1 MLKLLKNSW
10 ALFAGILIMMVA
22 HGLQANLMGVRSVIE
37 NFNVVTTGIFMSGYY
52 VGYFFGSYTTPI
64 LISKVGHIR
73 VFAAFAS
80 MASLSVLIVV
90 VFINPVV
97 WTIARFITGLS
108 LVSCFIVAESWLND
122 RATNKNRGQLLSIYM
137 IILFIGLGIGMLLLN
152 VGSPKNYEPFI
163 LVSLLM
169 SAALVPI
176 LLTKRSAPKF
186 KKIGTISM
194 KELYKI
200 SPLGTVSSFCTGAI
214 HSALFSLSAVY
225 AATVKFTIFEISI
238 LLFIITISGALS
250 QAPIG
255 YISDKF
261 DRRLVIIIASAG
273 SAVFAFFSIII
284 SNAFLNTFWNM
295 NFDTDL
301 GISKIL
307 FFLLVGLYAS
317 LCLPLFSLNLAH
329 TNDFVPKEKF
339 VAAGGGLQLIFG
351 IGAIGG
357 PFFCTLFMTLIGVN
371 GFFIFL
377 IIFHIIISIFG
388 FYRMTQRETEDN
400 PDSTFTPLPATITP
414 VGLELDPDV
423 PLDLENSKSNE

>member
-1 MLKLLKNSW
+1 MFKVLKNSW
-10 ALFAGILIMMVA
+10 ALFTGIGIMMIA
-22 HGLQANLMGVRSVIE
+22 HGLQGNLMGVRSVIE
-37 NFNVVTTGIFMSGYY
+37 NFNVITTGIFMSGYY
-52 VGYFFGSYTTPI
+52 VGFVLGSQTTPI
-64 LISKVGHIR
+64 LVSKVGHIR

-90 VFINPVV
+90 VFVNPVV

-122 RATNKNRGQLLSIYM
+122 RATNKNRGQLLSAYM
-137 IILFIGLGIGMLLLN
+137 IILFVGLGIGTLLLN
-152 VGSPKNYEPFI
+152 VGNPKNFEPFI

-186 KKIGTISM
+186 KKIGAIST
-194 KELYKI
+194 KDLYKI

-214 HSALFSLSAVY
+214 HSALFSLAAVY

-255 YISDKF
+255 YLSDKF
-261 DRRLVIIIASAG
+261 DRRLI
-273 SAVFAFFSIII
+273 III
-284 SNAFLNTFWNM
+284 SSLGSAIFAIFAIIVSDATLNTFWNM
-295 NFDTDL
+295 NFHTEL
-301 GISKIL
+301 GFGKIL
-307 FFLLVGLYAS
+307 FFILIGLYAS

-357 PFFCTLFMTLIGVN
+357 PIICTLFMKLIGVN

-377 IIFHIIISIFG
+377 IIFHILISAFG
-388 FYRMTQRETEDN
+388 FYRMTIRETEDN
-400 PDSTFTPLPATITP
+400 PDSTFTPLPVTITP
-414 VGLELDPDV
+414 VGLELDSDAPV
-423 PLDLENSKSNE
+423 DLENP

>member
-1 MLKLLKNSW
+1 MFKVLKNSW
-10 ALFAGILIMMVA
+10 ALFTGIGIMMIA
-22 HGLQANLMGVRSVIE
+22 HGLQGNLMGVRSVIE
-37 NFNVVTTGIFMSGYY
+37 NFNVITTGIFMSGYY
-52 VGYFFGSYTTPI
+52 VGFVLGSQTTPI
-64 LISKVGHIR
+64 LVSKVGHIR

-90 VFINPVV
+90 VFVNPVV

-122 RATNKNRGQLLSIYM
+122 RATNKNRGQLLSAYM
-137 IILFIGLGIGMLLLN
+137 IILFVGIGIGTLLLN
-152 VGSPKNYEPFI
+152 VGNPKNFEPFI

-186 KKIGTISM
+186 KKIGSIST

-214 HSALFSLSAVY
+214 HSALFSLAAVY

-255 YISDKF
+255 YLSDKF
-261 DRRLVIIIASAG
+261 DRRLIIIISSLGSAIFAIFAIIASDAT
-273 SAVFAFFSIII
+273 
-284 SNAFLNTFWNM
+284 LNTFWNM
-295 NFDTDL
+295 NFHTEF
-301 GISKIL
+301 GFGKIL
-307 FFLLVGLYAS
+307 FFILIGLYAS

-357 PFFCTLFMTLIGVN
+357 PIICTLFMKLIGVN

-377 IIFHIIISIFG
+377 IIFHILISAFG
-388 FYRMTQRETEDN
+388 FYRMTIRETEDN
-400 PDSTFTPLPATITP
+400 PDSTFTPLPVTITP
-414 VGLELDPDV
+414 VGLELDPDAPV
-423 PLDLENSKSNE
+423 DLENPQI